1 MIIDFKYV
9 SDNKNFEKVSNGV
22 VFGFGGGFYIK
33 MPYDVDTGDALLNAV
48 DLESGEPVF
57 FDDDDEVTAYP
68 KAKMYIE

>member
-9 SDNKNFEKVSNGV
+9 SDNKNFKKVSNGV

-33 MPYDVDTGDALLNAV
+33 MPYDVDIGDALLNAV